1 MKISTMEGQLKV
13 SIITVVYNGG
23 KTIEDTILSVASQS
37 YPFIEHIII
46 DGVSTD
52 DTLSVVQKHKNKI
65 TRVISEPD
73 KGLYDAMNKGIKCAT
88 GDIIG
93 ILNADDVYYD
103 EDCISLVIK
112 ELKEK
117 RVDVVYGNLVY
128 VAPDNLEK
136 IIRYYNSESF
146 IIEKFAYGMMPAHP
160 TFFVY
165 KKYYEKF
172 GLYQTD
178 YLIAADFELL
188 VRFLF
193 THKASYSCL
202 PKVLVKMR
210 MGGVSTR
217 NFKSNWILN
226 MEVLRACK
234 ENMIKTNL
242 IKIWSKYFIKLY
254 QLIQRPNLKNPGR
267 H

>member
-1 MKISTMEGQLKV
+1 MGVQLKV

-46 DGVSTD
+46 DGASTD
-52 DTLSVVQKHKNKI
+52 NTLSIVKKHQNRIECVV
-65 TRVISEPD
+65 SEPD
-73 KGLYDAMNKGIKCAT
+73 NGLYDAMNKGIICAT

-103 EDCISLVIK
+103 DDCISLVVK
-112 ELKEK
+112 EFEEK
-117 RVDVVYGNLVY
+117 NVDAVFGNLVY
-128 VAPDNLEK
+128 VSSDNLTK

-146 IIEKFAYGMMPAHP
+146 TIKQFAQGVMPAHP

-165 KKYYEKF
+165 KKQYEKF
-172 GLYQTD
+172 GFYKTD

-188 VRFLF
+188 VRFLYI
-193 THKASYSCL
+193 HKVSYSCL

-210 MGGVSTR
+210 MGGISTR
-217 NFKSNWILN
+217 NLKSNWILN

-254 QLIQRPNLKNPGR
+254 QLIQRPNLKNPDR